1 MPSARSRTYALVLVN
16 AITAMRL
23 VGSLALLAL
32 APLSAPYFVAYA
44 ACGASDALDGW
55 IARRAG
61 VTSAFGASFDSVADT
76 VFALALVVSL
86 VPAAELPL
94 LVWLWIAAIVLV
106 KLAALAVGYARFRAY
121 AALHTYANKL
131 AGLALFALPVLFA
144 FAGSVPAAVAVCA
157 LATFAAL
164 EELVLTVKAPA
175 LDPNVKGVLGFRRKR

>member
-1 MPSARSRTYALVLVN
+1 MSSARSRTYALVLVN

-23 VGSLALLAL
+23 VGSALLAL

-61 VTSAFGASFDSVADT
+61 AMSAFGASFDSVADT

-86 VPAAELPL
+86 LPAAELPL
-94 LVWLWIAAIVLV
+94 FVWLWIAAIALV
-106 KLAALAVGYARFRAY
+106 KLAALAVGYARFHAY

-144 FAGSVPAAVAVCA
+144 FASSVPAAVAVCA

-164 EELVLTVKAPA
+164 EELVLTVKAPV